1 MGRRSRRRNF
11 NRIDEFTFCSNNSN
25 SAITAADAQDSDIFQ
40 GSFDIIEIRDS
51 CDVNV
56 TSTDTQVAVSI
67 QAAVQV
73 AIALAVNISIA
84 DSNRAELVT
93 KELLQSA
100 EIDQVNKQKIVIEGS
115 ETVDVRT
122 RDTDV
127 AVSLQVLVQILL
139 ALLVQLNIL

>member
-1 MGRRSRRRNF
+1 MAKRRR
-11 NRIDEFTFCSNNSN
+11 RRDIDPIEDHAFCGGNSD
-25 SAITAADAQDSDIFQ
+25 AALASTDVQESETFQ
-40 GSFDIIEIRDS
+40 GSFEIIEIRDS

-73 AIALAVNISIA
+73 AIALVVNISIA

-93 KELLQSA
+93 KELLQRA
-100 EIDQVNKQKIVIEGS
+100 EIDQVNKQKILIEGC
-115 ETVDVRT
+115 EKVDVRT

-127 AVSLQVLVQILL
+127 AVSLQVLVQILV
-139 ALLVQLNIL
+139 ALLVQLNIF